1 MNTEQAYLR
10 TLGVPSQAIK
20 TVGLIGAGRMG
31 MPLVGHL
38 VKKGFS
44 VSVYDIDGTKK
55 AGVEGRGARW
65 AETIRRLGEDS
76 EAILVCVGY
85 DEQLRDLLAKSG
97 ELGKLAAGTIVA
109 ILSTVHPRTVVE
121 LAKMAAERGVHV
133 VDTTVCRGSWAA
145 DEGTLLSFVGGEAAV
160 VEQLRPV
167 ISAYSSDIVHTGSVG
182 TAQVAKAA
190 NNMIMWSCL
199 IANHEAL
206 ALAKRFGMDPEALRE
221 ALILSSADNQVLRNW
236 GKNTM
241 AWAEDD
247 MDIVQKMAA
256 ERGLGLP
263 QAGLNREICRT
274 LKPKR
279 FKLDEYGV

>member
-1 MNTEQAYLR
+1 MR
-10 TLGVPSQAIK
+10 TLGIPGQAVK
-20 TVGLIGAGRMG
+20 SVGLIGAGRMG

-38 VKKGFS
+38 ANKGFS
-44 VSVYDIDGTKK
+44 VCVYDIDGTKK

-65 AETIRRLGEDS
+65 AESIRRLAEES
-76 EAILVCVGY
+76 QVVLVCVGY
-85 DEQLRDLLAKSG
+85 DKELRELLSSDG
-97 ELGKLAAGTIVA
+97 ELGKAAPGTIVA

-121 LAKMAAERGVHV
+121 IAKAAAERGIHV
-133 VDTTVCRGSWAA
+133 VDTTVCRGGKAA
-145 DEGTLLSFVGGEAAV
+145 DEGTLLSFLGSDAEVAA
-160 VEQLRPV
+160 RITPV
-167 ISAYSSDIVHTGSVG
+167 LAAYSADIVHTGPVG

-206 ALAKRFGMDPEALRE
+206 ALAKRYGMDPEQLRE
-221 ALILSSADNQVLRNW
+221 ALKLSSADNYVLRNW
-236 GKNTM
+236 GVNTM

-247 MDIVQKMAA
+247 MEIVQQMAA
-256 ERGLGLP
+256 ERGVGLP

-279 FKLDEYGV
+279 FRLDEYGV

>member
-1 MNTEQAYLR
+1 MNTEKAYLR
-10 TLGVPSQAIK
+10 TLGVPSQAVK

-44 VSVYDIDGTKK
+44 VSVYDVDGTKK

-65 AETIRRLGEDS
+65 AESVRRLGEDS
-76 EAILVCVGY
+76 QAILVCVGY
-85 DEQLRDLLAKSG
+85 DDQLRDLLAKSG
-97 ELGKLAAGTIVA
+97 ELGRLAAGTIVA

-121 LAKMAAERGVHV
+121 LAKLAGERGVHV

-145 DEGTLLSFVGGEAAV
+145 DEGTLLSFVGGEPGV

-167 ISAYSSDIVHTGSVG
+167 LSAYSSDIVHTGSVG

-206 ALAKRFGMDPEALRE
+206 ALAKRFGMDPDALRE
-221 ALILSSADNQVLRNW
+221 ALLISSADNQVLRNW

>member
-1 MNTEQAYLR
+1 MSHP
-10 TLGVPSQAIK
+10 VK

-31 MPLVGHL
+31 MPLVGHM
-38 VKKGFS
+38 VRKGFS
-44 VSVYDIDGTKK
+44 VIVYDIDATKR
-55 AGVEGRGARW
+55 AGVEAGGGRW
-65 AETIRRLGEDS
+65 AQDLRQFS
-76 EAILVCVGY
+76 EESDVVLICVGF
-85 DEQLRDLLAKSG
+85 DKELRELLSPSG
-97 ELGKLAAGTIVA
+97 GLGRLQEGTIVA
-109 ILSTVHPRTVVE
+109 ILSTVHPRTVVD
-121 LAKMAAERGVHV
+121 LARMAAERGVHV

-145 DEGTLLSFVGGEAAV
+145 DEGTLLSFVGGDAAV
-160 VEQLRPV
+160 VERLRPV
-167 ISAYSSDIVHTGSVG
+167 LASYSSDIVHTGPVG

-221 ALILSSADNQVLRNW
+221 ALLISSADNQVLRNW

-256 ERGLGLP
+256 ERSISLP
-263 QAGLNREICRT
+263 QAGLNREICRS